1 MRRLDD
7 HAQHE
12 IITACDLSK
21 PPTAPSLSSY
31 INAVSP
37 SYDHTRHI
45 AFRIRIR
52 VIENQSNKSFVRSSP
67 VRCKCGASA
76 VPVDSSLRRATDR
89 PIDRPRIIL
98 LRVILSWVAFAGAF
112 GRLIARYVCVRY
124 TMSDESFHEYKAR
137 KEAFVSNLTGTTRE
151 EVFLVGSI
159 FPAMFFLFR
168 ALRATR
174 WIDPSWTFVWF
185 VVEFLLFVVVPILG
199 CTLWADYAAYVAFG
213 GAALASLV
221 RLLCVQRVDIGESR
235 WLSMNKLPFIS
246 VFRSGIMMYT
256 CIAILAVDFHIY
268 PRRFA
273 KTETYGTSLMD
284 LGVGAFVFSGGLVS
298 RMARNGATDTLDV
311 APTPSFVQTMKHVG
325 PMVVL
330 GLGRLATTKGI
341 EYQEHVSEYGV
352 HW

>member
-1 MRRLDD
+1 MAHGAAHGEQRDRVDPLEVFFRGLCLL
-7 HAQHE
+7 ASRVFW
-12 IITACDLSK
+12 L
-21 PPTAPSLSSY
+21 
-31 INAVSP
+31 AV
-37 SYDHTRHI
+37 T
-45 AFRIRIR
+45 
-52 VIENQSNKSFVRSSP
+52 V
-67 VRCKCGASA
+67 G
-76 VPVDSSLRRATDR
+76 
-89 PIDRPRIIL
+89 
-98 LRVILSWVAFAGAF
+98 
-112 GRLIARYVCVRY
+112 VRY
-124 TMSDESFHEYKAR
+124 TMGDESFHEYKAR

-168 ALRATR
+168 ALRAAR
-174 WIDPSWTFVWF
+174 LMDPSWTFVWF
-185 VVEFLLFVVVPILG
+185 LVEFLLFVVVPVLG
-199 CTLWADYAAYVAFG
+199 CTLLADYAAYVAFG
-213 GAALASLV
+213 GAALASLL
-221 RLLCVQRVDIGESR
+221 RLLWVQRVDINEGR
-235 WLSMNKLPFIS
+235 WLRMDKLPFIS

-298 RMARNGATDTLDV
+298 RMARDGAADTLAV
-311 APTPSFVQTMKHVG
+311 ASTPSFVQTMKHVG
-325 PMVVL
+325 PMIVL